1 MISTLKGFSLILFTF
16 TILLLPQLIFSATG
30 PYYYLHVES
39 FRAEGN
45 ALQSVKNFQRQGL
58 AAVIKKIR
66 VAKLGDWYR
75 VYIGP
80 FSSRQEATLKAS
92 ELKKK
97 GIVDYAAVH
106 KTDSIIPGT
115 VAIAAPSVKKKV
127 PPKAPQPQPA
137 AALQPPP
144 PKSPPEPTVASQAA
158 RPSAQP
164 KAVEQPATP
173 ADTKKKPPPAKPK
186 SSTTTARKGKGRN
199 VSGGNV
205 AIGYKHSYREINTE
219 LTERLEITTNG
230 GTTITAKPVEDIKN
244 DFPTT
249 MHQDT
254 LYLKLGLTDYLEV
267 FAEGGIA
274 YDKLSDPRY
283 VYGGGLRLNLFQTA
297 DSSSLPGLYAAI
309 QGTYLTGEFEEEY
322 TSAVDGNKFERET
335 EWWEASGG
343 VELGIS
349 RRHYAVYIGGNYYK
363 YTEDTERRQ
372 LENLPTGLTSRTF
385 EDELEQEND
394 YGVYSGFTI
403 QFTAALSLNIE
414 GRLIDQESIFGALE
428 YRF

>member
-1 MISTLKGFSLILFTF
+1 MTSTLKGLSLIVCTF
-16 TILLLPQLIFSATG
+16 IILLLPQLIFSATG

-39 FRAEGN
+39 FRAKGN
-45 ALQSVKNFQRQGL
+45 ALQSAQNFQRQGL
-58 AAVIKKIR
+58 AAVVKKIR

-80 FSSRQEATLKAS
+80 FSTRQEAKLKAA
-92 ELKKK
+92 ELKKL
-97 GIVDYAAVH
+97 GIVDYAAVQ
-106 KTDSIIPGT
+106 KTDSMIPVT
-115 VAIAAPSVKKKV
+115 VAIAAPSVKKKR
-127 PPKAPQPQPA
+127 PPTIPQP
-137 AALQPPP
+137 QPPP
-144 PKSPPEPTVASQAA
+144 PKPPSQPTVASQTA
-158 RPSAQP
+158 RPAAQP
-164 KAVEQPATP
+164 KAMEQPVTP
-173 ADTKKKPPPAKPK
+173 TDTKKKPPPAKPK
-186 SSTTTARKGKGRN
+186 PSKTTALRGKGRN

-205 AIGYKHSYREINTE
+205 GLGYKHTYREINTE

-230 GTTITAKPVEDIKN
+230 GTTITEKPVEDIKN

-254 LYLKLGLTDYLEV
+254 LFLKLGLTDYFEV
-267 FAEGGIA
+267 YAEGGIA
-274 YDKLSDPRY
+274 YDELSDPGY

-309 QGTYLTGEFEEEY
+309 HGAYLTGEFEEEF
-322 TSAVDGNKFERET
+322 TSAIDGNKFERET
-335 EWWEASGG
+335 EWWEVSGG

-349 RRHYAVYIGGNYYK
+349 RRRYAVYIGGNYYK
-363 YTEDTERRQ
+363 YTEETERRQ
-372 LENLPTGLTSRTF
+372 LQNLPPGLTARTF
-385 EDELEQEND
+385 EDELQQEND
-394 YGVYSGFTI
+394 YGVYGGFTI